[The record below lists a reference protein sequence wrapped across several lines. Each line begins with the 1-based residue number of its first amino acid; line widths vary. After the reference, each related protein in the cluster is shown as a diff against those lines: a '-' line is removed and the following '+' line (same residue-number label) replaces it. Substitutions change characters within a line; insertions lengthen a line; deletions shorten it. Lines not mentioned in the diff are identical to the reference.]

1 MSAIEPIVQKNQ
13 TVRTLMMRLW
23 SHITPRRRKQFS
35 LLFVLM
41 IITSF
46 IEVFSI
52 GMVLPFIGALT
63 APEQIFVDP
72 NISPFIIYI
81 GLSSAEQLL
90 LPMTVLFCLA
100 SFISGGVRLLLLWV
114 NVKLSFAT
122 GADLS
127 INVYRK
133 TLYQPYTTHISR
145 NSSDI
150 INSVTRKTEGVIFY
164 AIMPILTI
172 ASGAIM
178 LTSILI
184 LLLAIDVGVAIMT
197 FAGFGIIYAMIITF
211 TRSKME
217 ENSNIQAKETTR
229 VIKSLQ
235 EGLGGIRDILIDGTQ
250 EAYCTIYRDADLPL
264 RRSQGNT
271 QIIAQTPRYGMET
284 LGMVFIALLAYT
296 LARQQGGVHDA
307 LPVLGALALG
317 SQRLLPVVQQGYVAW
332 TSFQSGRVSLQD
344 ALELLDQ
351 KLPEYAVK
359 KNYNNE
365 KITFEKKIDLNDI
378 SFRYNLHMPWV
389 LQNLDLSVNKGERV
403 GFVGTTGCGKSTLLD
418 VIMGLLQPDNGSI
431 KVDGQ
436 PITMINTHA
445 WQKHIAHV
453 PQNIFLSDATIE
465 ENIAF
470 GKPSEEINRERI
482 HRVAHQAKIANSIES
497 WPLKYQTNVGER
509 GISLSGGQRQRI
521 GIARA
526 LYKEANVIIFD
537 EATSALDIETEEEII
552 SSIDDLS
559 KELTI
564 FVIAHRIT
572 TLKNC
577 TKIVELNNGKISWSG
592 TYMDLEKKGS
602 TK

>member
-1 MSAIEPIVQKNQ
+1 MPTLEPLAQKNQ
-13 TVRTLMMRLW
+13 TVSRLMMRLW
-23 SHITPRRRKQFS
+23 CHISPRRRKQFS
-35 LLFVLM
+35 LLLVLM
-41 IITSF
+41 IINSF

-52 GMVLPFIGALT
+52 GMLLPFLGALT

-72 NISPFIIYI
+72 NFSPFIKYM
-81 GLSSAEQLL
+81 GLKSADQLL
-90 LPMTVLFCLA
+90 LPMTIIFCVA
-100 SFISGGVRLLLLWV
+100 SVISCGVRLLLLWA
-114 NVKLSFAT
+114 NVRLSFST

-127 INVYRK
+127 INVYRR
-133 TLYQPYTTHISR
+133 TLYQPYITHISR
-145 NSSDI
+145 NSSEI

-164 AIMPILTI
+164 AIMPVLTI
-172 ASGAIM
+172 ASGATM
-178 LTSILI
+178 LTSVLI
-184 LLLAIDVGVAIMT
+184 LFLAIDTGAAIMT
-197 FAGFGIIYAMIITF
+197 FAGFGIIYAMIIGF

-217 ENSNIQAKETTR
+217 ENSTIQAKESTR

-235 EGLGGIRDILIDGTQ
+235 EGLGGIRDVLIDGTQ
-250 EAYCTIYRDADLPL
+250 EAYCAIYRHADLPL

-284 LGMVFIALLAYT
+284 LGMLFIALLAYT
-296 LARQQGGVHDA
+296 LVRQQGGVHDA
-307 LPVLGALALG
+307 IPILGALALG
-317 SQRLLPVVQQGYVAW
+317 AQRLLPVVQQGYVAW

-351 KLPEYAVK
+351 KLPEYVLK
-359 KNYNNE
+359 RYSINK
-365 KITFEKKIDLNDI
+365 KITFTNKIELKDI
-378 SFRYNLHMPWV
+378 SFRYNTKMPWV
-389 LQNLDLSVNKGERV
+389 LRNLELSVKKGERV
-403 GFVGTTGCGKSTLLD
+403 GLVGTTGCGKSTLLD
-418 VIMGLLQPDNGSI
+418 VIMGLLQTDNGRVE
-431 KVDGQ
+431 VDGQ
-436 PITMINTHA
+436 PITIINNHA
-445 WQKHIAHV
+445 WQKHLAHV
-453 PQNIFLSDATIE
+453 PQYIYLSDGTIE

-470 GKPSEEINRERI
+470 GIPSREINRERV
-482 HRVAHQAKIANSIES
+482 HRVAHQAKIANSIEN

-552 SSIDDLS
+552 TSLDDLS

-577 TKIVELNNGKISWSG
+577 TRIVELNKGKISWSG
-592 TYMDLEKKGS
+592 TYMDLKKKGS